1 MHTHTQV
8 CTIRTYLRPVNFT
21 CTARGSPEA
30 CMKAIKDGAAKGGDD
45 FSVFGGGCVV
55 REWVIVV

>member
-55 REWVIVV
+55 RE